1 MGKEI
6 KNDYRIKILSE
17 LDNSE
22 INKSLIKNVYNV
34 SQKQL
39 NTLGQKSIF
48 KKPNTVNE
56 VFKLFKFEK
65 MIDFKSFIEI
75 KDLID
80 TNKINAIELV
90 NDVTNKLETVGRSLN
105 AVRFVFKEFAIERAK
120 KLLEKQEQEYPL
132 NCIPLAHKEL
142 FQRLQKME

>member
-39 NTLGQKSIF
+39 NTLSQKKVSL

-56 VFKLFKFEK
+56 VFKLF
-65 MIDFKSFIEI
+65 
-75 KDLID
+75 
-80 TNKINAIELV
+80 
-90 NDVTNKLETVGRSLN
+90 LN
-105 AVRFVFKEFAIERAK
+105 ST
-120 KLLEKQEQEYPL
+120 
-132 NCIPLAHKEL
+132 IPSST
-142 FQRLQKME
+142 

>member
-39 NTLGQKSIF
+39 NTLSQKKVSL

-56 VFKLFKFEK
+56 VFKLF
-65 MIDFKSFIEI
+65 
-75 KDLID
+75 
-80 TNKINAIELV
+80 
-90 NDVTNKLETVGRSLN
+90 LN
-105 AVRFVFKEFAIERAK
+105 SKR
-120 KLLEKQEQEYPL
+120 
-132 NCIPLAHKEL
+132 
-142 FQRLQKME
+142 

>member
-39 NTLGQKSIF
+39 NTLGQKKVSL
-48 KKPNTVNE
+48 KKTNTVNE
-56 VFKLFKFEK
+56 VFKLF
-65 MIDFKSFIEI
+65 
-75 KDLID
+75 
-80 TNKINAIELV
+80 
-90 NDVTNKLETVGRSLN
+90 LN
-105 AVRFVFKEFAIERAK
+105 SKR
-120 KLLEKQEQEYPL
+120 
-132 NCIPLAHKEL
+132 
-142 FQRLQKME
+142 

>member
-39 NTLGQKSIF
+39 NTLGQKKISL

-56 VFKLFKFEK
+56 AF
-65 MIDFKSFIEI
+65 
-75 KDLID
+75 
-80 TNKINAIELV
+80 
-90 NDVTNKLETVGRSLN
+90 
-105 AVRFVFKEFAIERAK
+105 
-120 KLLEKQEQEYPL
+120 
-132 NCIPLAHKEL
+132 EL
-142 FQRLQKME
+142 FLNSKR

>member
-17 LDNSE
+17 LDKSE

-39 NTLGQKSIF
+39 NTLSQKKVSL

-56 VFKLFKFEK
+56 VFKLF
-65 MIDFKSFIEI
+65 
-75 KDLID
+75 
-80 TNKINAIELV
+80 
-90 NDVTNKLETVGRSLN
+90 LN
-105 AVRFVFKEFAIERAK
+105 SKR
-120 KLLEKQEQEYPL
+120 
-132 NCIPLAHKEL
+132 
-142 FQRLQKME
+142 

>member
-6 KNDYRIKILSE
+6 KNDHRIQILSE

-39 NTLGQKSIF
+39 NTLGQKKVSL

-56 VFKLFKFEK
+56 VFKLF
-65 MIDFKSFIEI
+65 
-75 KDLID
+75 
-80 TNKINAIELV
+80 
-90 NDVTNKLETVGRSLN
+90 LN
-105 AVRFVFKEFAIERAK
+105 LKR
-120 KLLEKQEQEYPL
+120 
-132 NCIPLAHKEL
+132 
-142 FQRLQKME
+142 

>member
-22 INKSLIKNVYNV
+22 INKNLIKNVYNV

-39 NTLGQKSIF
+39 NKLDQKKVSL

-56 VFKLFKFEK
+56 VFKLF
-65 MIDFKSFIEI
+65 
-75 KDLID
+75 
-80 TNKINAIELV
+80 
-90 NDVTNKLETVGRSLN
+90 LN
-105 AVRFVFKEFAIERAK
+105 SKR
-120 KLLEKQEQEYPL
+120 
-132 NCIPLAHKEL
+132 
-142 FQRLQKME
+142 

>member
-6 KNDYRIKILSE
+6 KNDYRIQILSE

-39 NTLGQKSIF
+39 NTLSQKKVSL

-56 VFKLFKFEK
+56 VFKLF
-65 MIDFKSFIEI
+65 
-75 KDLID
+75 
-80 TNKINAIELV
+80 
-90 NDVTNKLETVGRSLN
+90 LN
-105 AVRFVFKEFAIERAK
+105 SKRW
-120 KLLEKQEQEYPL
+120 LTL
-132 NCIPLAHKEL
+132 NH
-142 FQRLQKME
+142 F

>member
-6 KNDYRIKILSE
+6 KNDYRIQILSE

-39 NTLGQKSIF
+39 NTLAQKKVSL

-56 VFKLFKFEK
+56 VFKLF
-65 MIDFKSFIEI
+65 
-75 KDLID
+75 
-80 TNKINAIELV
+80 
-90 NDVTNKLETVGRSLN
+90 LN
-105 AVRFVFKEFAIERAK
+105 SKR
-120 KLLEKQEQEYPL
+120 
-132 NCIPLAHKEL
+132 
-142 FQRLQKME
+142 